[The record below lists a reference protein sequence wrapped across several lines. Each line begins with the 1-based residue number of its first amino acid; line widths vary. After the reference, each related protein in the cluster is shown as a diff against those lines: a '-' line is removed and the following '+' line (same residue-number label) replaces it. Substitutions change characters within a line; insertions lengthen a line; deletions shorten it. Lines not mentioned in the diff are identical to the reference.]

1 LLYLI
6 SLLNESAHM
15 NPYLLIIAISSV
27 IILSFFFNIIS
38 KKTNIPSVLMLI
50 VLGIVIKLIMNMTE
64 LRDKDLGI
72 DSLLEVLGNIGLVMI
87 VLEAALDLKL
97 ERSKAK
103 LLLQSFIVAS
113 VSLGGSIL
121 IIASLFYYIFPGS
134 DYYTCSIYAVP
145 LSIMSSAIIIPS
157 VGGLKGEKKE
167 FMVYDSTF
175 SDILGIM
182 VFYFMLGEEGTVGG
196 TSFGGIVSNLGIT
209 IIMSIVVAYG
219 LVYIFQHLKMQVKL
233 FLIIGVLMLMFAL
246 GKYFH
251 LSSLLTI
258 LAFGL
263 VLNNTDIFFAGRLTK
278 YFDKASVKP
287 ILHDFHNL
295 TLESAF
301 LIRTFFF
308 VLFGISITLTSLYD
322 WRVAVNGVVIVLIL
336 YGVRF
341 VALRFIAPKHVF
353 PELYI
358 APRGL
363 ITVLLFFVILKDERI
378 NIPGFDAGLLLYPIL
393 ITSIVMTVGLI
404 THQGEKVADVLFN
417 RLPNVNSGSE
427 GEDMN
432 EIYKKRIEE
441 NVEQRDFDGF

>member
-1 LLYLI
+1 
-6 SLLNESAHM
+6 M
-15 NPYLLIIAISSV
+15 NPYLLIIACSSV
-27 IILSFFFNIIS
+27 IILSFFFNILA
-38 KKTNIPSVLMLI
+38 KKTNIPSVLLLI
-50 VLGIVIKLIMNMTE
+50 GLGVGIKLFMNMTE

-72 DSLLEVLGNIGLVMI
+72 DSLLEILGNIGLVMI

-97 ERSKAK
+97 ERRKAG
-103 LLLQSFIVAS
+103 LLLRSLLVATL
-113 VSLGGSIL
+113 SLTGCIL
-121 IIASLFYYIFPGS
+121 LIAALFVYIFPGTTF
-134 DYYTCSIYAVP
+134 YTAAVYAVP

-157 VGGLKGEKKE
+157 VGSLKGVKRE

-196 TSFGGIVSNLGIT
+196 TSFGGIISNLLLT
-209 IIMSIVVAYG
+209 ILMSVVVAYG

-233 FLIIGVLMLMFAL
+233 FLIIGVLLLMFAL

-263 VLNNTDIFFAGRLTK
+263 VLNNTEVFFPGRFAK
-278 YFDKASVKP
+278 YFDREAVKP

-308 VLFGISITLTSLYD
+308 VLFGISITLSSLYD
-322 WRVAVNGVVIVLIL
+322 WRVAVNGVCIVLIL
-336 YGVRF
+336 YLVRF
-341 VALRFIAPKHVF
+341 LVLRLVSKENLF
-353 PELYI
+353 PELWI

-363 ITVLLFFVILKDERI
+363 ITVLLFFVILKDPRV
-378 NIPGFDAGLLLYPIL
+378 NIPGFDPGLLLYPII
-393 ITSIVMTVGLI
+393 ITSIIMTIGLI
-404 THQGEKVADVLFN
+404 THQGEKVTSVLFHK
-417 RLPNVNSGSE
+417 LPLVKTDTDNKN
-427 GEDMN
+427 MN
-432 EIYKKRIEE
+432 EIYSQRIQE
-441 NVEQRDFDGF
+441 NVENRDFDGF

>member
-1 LLYLI
+1 
-6 SLLNESAHM
+6 
-15 NPYLLIIAISSV
+15 
-27 IILSFFFNIIS
+27 
-38 KKTNIPSVLMLI
+38 MLI
-50 VLGIVIKLIMNMTE
+50 VLGICIKLVMNMTE

-72 DSLLEVLGNIGLVMI
+72 DSLLEILGNIGLVMI

-97 ERSKAK
+97 ERKKAG
-103 LLLQSFIVAS
+103 LLLRSLAVSS
-113 VSLGGSIL
+113 VSLAGSIVL
-121 IIASLFYYIFPGS
+121 IGALFYYIFPGA
-134 DYYTCSIYAVP
+134 DYYTCLIYAVP

-157 VGGLKGEKKE
+157 VGGLRGEKKE

-196 TSFGGIVSNLGIT
+196 TSFGGIVSNLGVT
-209 IIMSIVVAYG
+209 ILMSIIVAYG

-233 FLIIGVLMLMFAL
+233 FLIIAVLMLMFAL

-258 LAFGL
+258 LAFGV
-263 VLNNTDIFFAGRLTK
+263 VLNNTDIFFGGRLTK
-278 YFDKASVKP
+278 YFDKQAVKP

-308 VLFGISITLTSLYD
+308 VLFGISITLSSLYD
-322 WRVAVNGVVIVLIL
+322 WRVAINGAVIVLIL
-336 YGVRF
+336 YGIRF

-378 NIPGFDAGLLLYPIL
+378 NIPGFDAGLLLYPII
-393 ITSIVMTVGLI
+393 ITSLIMTIGLI
-404 THQGEKVADVLFN
+404 MHQGEKVTDVLFN
-417 RLPNVNSGSE
+417 RLPHVNTDSE
-427 GEDMN
+427 EEDMN
-432 EIYKKRIEE
+432 EIYKKRIED
-441 NVEQRDFDGF
+441 NVENRDFDGF

>member
-1 LLYLI
+1 MSPYLI
-6 SLLNESAHM
+6 
-15 NPYLLIIAISSV
+15 IIACSCV

-38 KKTNIPSVLMLI
+38 KRTNIPSVLMLI
-50 VLGIVIKLIMNMTE
+50 SLGIVIKLLMNMTSM
-64 LRDKDLGI
+64 RDKDLGI
-72 DSLLEVLGNIGLVMI
+72 DSLLQILGNVGLVMI

-97 ERSKAK
+97 ERKKAG
-103 LLLQSFIVAS
+103 LLLQSFAVAA
-113 VSLGGSIL
+113 VSLVGSIL
-121 IIASLFYYIFPGS
+121 GIAALFYYIFPGT
-134 DYYTCSIYAVP
+134 DYYTACLYAVP

-157 VGGLKGEKKE
+157 VGGLQGAKRE

-182 VFYFMLGEEGTVGG
+182 VFYFMLGEEGSEMGTTVGG
-196 TSFGGIVSNLGIT
+196 ILSNLGIT
-209 IIMSIVVAYG
+209 IVMSILVAYG

-233 FLIIGVLMLMFAL
+233 FLIIGVLMLMFAV

-258 LAFGL
+258 LAFGI
-263 VLNNTDIFFAGRLTK
+263 VLNNTNIFFGGRLKK
-278 YFDKASVKP
+278 YFDAESVKP

-322 WRVAVNGVVIVLIL
+322 WRVAVNGFAIVGIL
-336 YGVRF
+336 YAIRFVVLRF
-341 VALRFIAPKHVF
+341 VAKNHVF
-353 PELYI
+353 PELWI

-363 ITVLLFFVILKDERI
+363 ITVLLFFVILKDERL
-378 NIPGFDAGLLLYPIL
+378 NIPGFDAGLLLYPII
-393 ITSIVMTVGLI
+393 ITSIIMTIGLI
-404 THQGEKVADVLFN
+404 THRGEKVRDVLFH
-417 RLPNVNSGSE
+417 RLPLVKTGNGDE
-427 GEDMN
+427 MN
-432 EIYKKRIEE
+432 DIYKKRMEE

>member
-1 LLYLI
+1 
-6 SLLNESAHM
+6 M
-15 NPYLLIIAISSV
+15 NPYLLIIMVSSV

-38 KKTNIPSVLMLI
+38 KKTNIPSVLLLI
-50 VLGIVIKLIMNMTE
+50 ALGMGIKGVMNMTE

-97 ERSKAK
+97 ERRKAG
-103 LLLQSFIVAS
+103 LLLKSLAVS
-113 VSLGGSIL
+113 VLSLVGGIL
-121 IIASLFYYIFPGS
+121 GIASLFVYIFPGT
-134 DYYTCSIYAVP
+134 DFYTASIYAVP

-157 VGGLKGEKKE
+157 VGALKGVKRE

-196 TSFGGIVSNLGIT
+196 TSFGGIVSNIFAT
-209 IIMSIVVAYG
+209 IVMSIVVAYG

-233 FLIIGVLMLMFAL
+233 FLIIGVLLLMFAL

-263 VLNNTDIFFAGRLTK
+263 VLNNTDVFFPGRFAK
-278 YFDKASVKP
+278 FFDREAVKP

-301 LIRTFFF
+301 LVRTFFF
-308 VLFGISITLTSLYD
+308 VLFGISITLSSLYD
-322 WRVAVNGVVIVLIL
+322 WRVAVNGVCIVAIL
-336 YGVRF
+336 YAVRY
-341 VALRFIAPKHVF
+341 VALRLISKENLF
-353 PELYI
+353 PELWI

-363 ITVLLFFVILKDERI
+363 ITVLLFFVILKDPRV
-378 NIPGFDAGLLLYPIL
+378 NIPGFDPGLLLYPII
-393 ITSIVMTVGLI
+393 ITSIIMTIGLI
-404 THQGEKVADVLFN
+404 THQGEKVKDVLFN
-417 RLPNVNSGSE
+417 KLPLVKTDTDGK
-427 GEDMN
+427 DMN
-432 EIYKKRIEE
+432 DIYNQRMRE
-441 NVEQRDFDGF
+441 NVEKRDFDGF